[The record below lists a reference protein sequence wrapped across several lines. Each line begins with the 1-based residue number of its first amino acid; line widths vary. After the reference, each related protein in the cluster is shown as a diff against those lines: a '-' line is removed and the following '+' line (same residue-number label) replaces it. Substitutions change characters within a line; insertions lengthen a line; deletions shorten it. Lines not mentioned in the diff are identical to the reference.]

1 MSFISAIG
9 KGIARAINHGV
20 ANNQRKNAKKVAY
33 NTVGE
38 KMKKAKKKGTYFDG
52 AEAYKR
58 ELRNLNKRITRRETA
73 VDNFIGD
80 L

>member
-9 KGIARAINHGV
+9 KGVARAINHGV

-33 NTVGE
+33 NNVGE
-38 KMKKAKKKGTYFDG
+38 RMKKAKKKGTYING

-58 ELRNLNKRITRRETA
+58 ELRKVRTRITRRETA

>member
-1 MSFISAIG
+1 MSLLSALG
-9 KGIARAINHGV
+9 KGVARAINHSV
-20 ANNQRKNAKKVAY
+20 ADNRRKKAQKVAY

-38 KMKKAKKKGTYFDG
+38 KMKKAKKKGTYING

-58 ELRNLNKRITRRETA
+58 ELRKVRTRITRRETA